1 MTKVSVSYE
10 KVLQFRRAQ
19 EEYSQR
25 HPAQFSKF
33 LYALNRV
40 YSKTKKIEDDFQ
52 DAERLLNIEHCSKDK
67 DGYAIM
73 EKYTVERRGEKK
85 EEERFKF
92 TMDKQKE
99 LNAKKRELMN
109 QEVEVEC
116 FESEDVPDDLD
127 FNWWS
132 VFAPFVLPLDPSQE
146 QLEKLYKRT
155 EEKLAPKK

>member
-33 LYALNRV
+33 LYALNKV
-40 YSKTKKIEDDFQ
+40 YSKTKVIEDEFQ
-52 DAERLLNIEHCSKDK
+52 DAERLLNIEHCFKDK
-67 DGYAIM
+67 EGFAVM
-73 EKYTVERRGEKK
+73 EKYTVERRGEKN
-85 EEERFKF
+85 EQERFKF
-92 TMDKQKE
+92 TAEDQKK
-99 LNAKKRELMN
+99 LNVAKRALMN
-109 QEVEVEC
+109 EEVDVDC
-116 FESEDVPDDLD
+116 FETEDVPDDMD

-132 VFAPFVLPLDPSQE
+132 VFSPFVLAVEPTVD